1 MRHLET
7 LDFKSNFYY
16 CREWLLFLGTETTE
30 KWNILYYAKKRTRA
44 QDGHTPTSVQRF
56 TTVKQVADR
65 LGLST
70 KTIYE
75 AIEAGKLQAKKT
87 GKQFL
92 ITREAVREYLESLPS
107 GKKRK
112 VNS

>member
-1 MRHLET
+1 M
-7 LDFKSNFYY
+7 
-16 CREWLLFLGTETTE
+16 
-30 KWNILYYAKKRTRA
+30 AKKRTESRIVTHPL
-44 QDGHTPTSVQRF
+44 DTEIYS
-56 TTVKQVADR
+56 VKQVAES

-92 ITREAVREYLESLPS
+92 ITREAVREYFESLPS
-107 GKKRK
+107 GKKQ
-112 VNS
+112 

>member
-1 MRHLET
+1 MVENCYFLEVQK
-7 LDFKSNFYY
+7 LQKSGTFSIMPKK
-16 CREWLLFLGTETTE
+16 CPEPRMVTHPLGTE
-30 KWNILYYAKKRTRA
+30 IY
-44 QDGHTPTSVQRF
+44 SVR
-56 TTVKQVADR
+56 QVAES

-92 ITREAVREYLESLPS
+92 ITREAVREYWDSLPAA
-107 GKKRK
+107 RK
-112 VNS
+112 EK

>member
-1 MRHLET
+1 MAKKH
-7 LDFKSNFYY
+7 
-16 CREWLLFLGTETTE
+16 REVQMITHPLGTE
-30 KWNILYYAKKRTRA
+30 IY
-44 QDGHTPTSVQRF
+44 S
-56 TTVKQVADR
+56 VKQVAAS

-92 ITREAVREYLESLPS
+92 ITREAVREYFESLPAA
-107 GKKRK
+107 GKQK
-112 VNS
+112 

>member
-1 MRHLET
+1 MVTHP
-7 LDFKSNFYY
+7 
-16 CREWLLFLGTETTE
+16 LGTE
-30 KWNILYYAKKRTRA
+30 IY
-44 QDGHTPTSVQRF
+44 S
-56 TTVKQVADR
+56 VKQVAEA

-92 ITREAVREYLESLPS
+92 ITREAVREYFDSLPA
-107 GKKRK
+107 GRK
-112 VNS
+112 QK

>member
-1 MRHLET
+1 M
-7 LDFKSNFYY
+7 
-16 CREWLLFLGTETTE
+16 
-30 KWNILYYAKKRTRA
+30 AKKRTESRIVTHPL
-44 QDGHTPTSVQRF
+44 GTEIYS
-56 TTVKQVADR
+56 VKQVAES

-92 ITREAVREYLESLPS
+92 ITREAVREYFESLPS
-107 GKKRK
+107 GKKQ
-112 VNS
+112 

>member
-1 MRHLET
+1 MVTHP
-7 LDFKSNFYY
+7 
-16 CREWLLFLGTETTE
+16 LGTE
-30 KWNILYYAKKRTRA
+30 IY
-44 QDGHTPTSVQRF
+44 S
-56 TTVKQVADR
+56 VKQVAES

-92 ITREAVREYLESLPS
+92 ITREAVREYFGQFPS
-107 GKKRK
+107 GRK
-112 VNS
+112 QK

>member
-1 MRHLET
+1 MVTHP
-7 LDFKSNFYY
+7 
-16 CREWLLFLGTETTE
+16 LGTE
-30 KWNILYYAKKRTRA
+30 IY
-44 QDGHTPTSVQRF
+44 S
-56 TTVKQVADR
+56 VKQVAEA

-92 ITREAVREYLESLPS
+92 ITREAVREYFDRLPS
-107 GKKRK
+107 GKKQQ
-112 VNS
+112 

>member
-1 MRHLET
+1 MPPKKRTEPRMVTHP
-7 LDFKSNFYY
+7 
-16 CREWLLFLGTETTE
+16 LGTE
-30 KWNILYYAKKRTRA
+30 IY
-44 QDGHTPTSVQRF
+44 S
-56 TTVKQVADR
+56 VKQVAES

-92 ITREAVREYLESLPS
+92 ITREAVREYFDSLPA
-107 GKKRK
+107 GRK
-112 VNS
+112 QK